1 MQKINTDTNDQQFEV
16 YQKNLNNRDD
26 VETLDSIVSTLKNS
40 LNEYMS
46 SSDDVEEKFDR
57 FYIIKNC
64 KNERH
69 YLMMFMMFDIL
80 MNHILFNILHHIVHC
95 FEFRFALNLIM
106 NKEKIEELNR
116 LSEDSIKNLPRMKQ
130 IAHELVQ
137 ELMKKSKKA

>member
-57 FYIIKNC
+57 FYFI
-64 KNERH
+64 
-69 YLMMFMMFDIL
+69 
-80 MNHILFNILHHIVHC
+80 
-95 FEFRFALNLIM
+95 
-106 NKEKIEELNR
+106 NKRK
-116 LSEDSIKNLPRMKQ
+116 M
-130 IAHELVQ
+130 
-137 ELMKKSKKA
+137 

>member
-57 FYIIKNC
+57 FYFKKNSL
-64 KNERH
+64 K
-69 YLMMFMMFDIL
+69 
-80 MNHILFNILHHIVHC
+80 
-95 FEFRFALNLIM
+95 
-106 NKEKIEELNR
+106 
-116 LSEDSIKNLPRMKQ
+116 
-130 IAHELVQ
+130 
-137 ELMKKSKKA
+137 

>member
-46 SSDDVEEKFDR
+46 SNDDVEEKFDR
-57 FYIIKNC
+57 FYFIKIC
-64 KNERH
+64 QNERH

-80 MNHILFNILHHIVHC
+80 MNHILFNILHHVVHC

-116 LSEDSIKNLPRMKQ
+116 LSEDSIKNLPKMKQ